1 MGTELLIWKAPFQ
14 HLVCEIMQNLPAKIL
29 KRVSGTVVLPNYH
42 QIEPTHMQNTALLAL
57 HEATEYYLVD
67 LFEWTNL
74 CAIHAKHVTIMPKDM
89 QLARCIRGE
98 QI

>member
-1 MGTELLIWKAPFQ
+1 MELLIHMAPFQ

-29 KRVSGTVVLPNYH
+29 KRVSDNLVLPNYH
-42 QIEPTHMQNTALLAL
+42 QLEPTRMQSTTLLAL
-57 HEATEYYLVD
+57 HEAAEYYLVD